1 MPTQVTEAGALGE
14 APAGTGRMLIQLITP
29 GVGSSGTY
37 PAETLEAAAE
47 SRAFAAGTLMFAD
60 HPGDAERYDRP
71 ERSIRDVA
79 GVLVED
85 ARWDGTALVAEAR
98 TYSPWTEV
106 LTQMHDAI
114 GVSIRATAQ
123 IDEGG
128 VVERIDRGI
137 SVDFVTQAGR
147 GGAIRQVYES
157 ARIDAPLLVQE
168 TQPTAG
174 QDEPALNERA
184 PEDTSASV
192 EAREAATEA
201 TEHQAPAAGA
211 DTSKPP
217 NIDHRKEPTPMGQ
230 INVDEA
236 RYAGLEEK
244 AGLVPALESEN
255 ASLKQQ
261 LSEAREGRR
270 QAEAGTRAR
279 DFARVLVTKGN
290 PDLAEA
296 SVARIVQAALNAGP
310 LPLAEGGRLN
320 TDDFTSTVEE
330 ARTAEESYL
339 AAISEASGAGRV
351 RGVGQTT
358 NTTESVSEADA
369 DEAIARAFG
378 RKGA

>member
-1 MPTQVTEAGALGE
+1 MPTQVTEAGSLGE

-85 ARWDGTALVAEAR
+85 ARWDGAALVAEAR

-157 ARIDAPLLVQE
+157 ARTDAALLVQE

-174 QDEPALNERA
+174 QDEPALNERT
-184 PEDTSASV
+184 PEDTSTSV
-192 EAREAATEA
+192 EAHEA
-201 TEHQAPAAGA
+201 APAAA
-211 DTSKPP
+211 EP
-217 NIDHRKEPTPMGQ
+217 NHRKEPPMGSIQ
-230 INVDEA
+230 VDEA
-236 RYAGLEEK
+236 RVRELEEK
-244 AGLVPALESEN
+244 AATVPALE
-255 ASLKQQ
+255 
-261 LSEAREGRR
+261 ARTVAAEDRATKAEERAR
-270 QAEAGTRAR
+270 QAEAGTYAR
-279 DFARVLVTKGN
+279 DFARTVVRKANG
-290 PDLAEA
+290 DLAEA
-296 SVARIVQAALNAGP
+296 SVERIVKNALRAP
-310 LPLAEGGRLN
+310 LPLDESGRLN
-320 TDDFTSTVEE
+320 TDAFTPTVEE
-330 ARTAEESYL
+330 ARTDEESYL

-358 NTTESVSEADA
+358 NTVEDLSEADA
-369 DEAIARAFG
+369 NEAILAALHG
-378 RKGA
+378 KGA